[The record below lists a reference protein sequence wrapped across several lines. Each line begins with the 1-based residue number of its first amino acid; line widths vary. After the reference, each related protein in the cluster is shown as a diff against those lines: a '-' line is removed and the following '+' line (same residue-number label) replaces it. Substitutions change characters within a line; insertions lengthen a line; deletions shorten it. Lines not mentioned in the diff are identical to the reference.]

1 MRRDPQRRQPL
12 QSRLDPLNDLSL
24 SSLRMCSRGGAVS
37 PTQAAQDMRAAVTL
51 RGRAA
56 GAHLHLIPCLEAADI
71 LVQAC
76 AAQKKRHSDSCISA
90 ADGLGGRQS
99 GPRAHNPLGHTQ
111 HSSRALRTPGL
122 TNMLRRWERACRN
135 SYRMVAISETISRM
149 APSSSP
155 PILSLSERA
164 PCRAPGFAPPIHPPN
179 LTHERARF
187 RRASEGRWSRR
198 LGECLYRP
206 CGARTLGNGG
216 RLGLEMAG
224 FGEQCWE
231 FLVGDD
237 VNGAKHEGFEGP
249 VPPLS
254 VVLQAPHASRSL

>member
-1 MRRDPQRRQPL
+1 MRCTEKTPLRLLYQRCRWPWRPPVGPSST
-12 QSRLDPLNDLSL
+12 QSTWSH
-24 SSLRMCSRGGAVS
+24 
-37 PTQAAQDMRAAVTL
+37 TAQF
-51 RGRAA
+51 
-56 GAHLHLIPCLEAADI
+56 
-71 LVQAC
+71 
-76 AAQKKRHSDSCISA
+76 
-90 ADGLGGRQS
+90 
-99 GPRAHNPLGHTQ
+99 
-111 HSSRALRTPGL
+111 SSRALRTPGL

-206 CGARTLGNGG
+206 CGARTLGEWGEVGVRNGWVRGTVLGVPRGRRRERCKARGLRRSGSPAVSRAPGPTRLPEPVNSTLG
-216 RLGLEMAG
+216 RLIQVVCT
-224 FGEQCWE
+224 FGMFVAVASSSWA
-231 FLVGDD
+231 VGRRPALSHT
-237 VNGAKHEGFEGP
+237 GT
-249 VPPLS
+249 PP
-254 VVLQAPHASRSL
+254 VVLRAKCS